1 MEVACLTGAAQTC
14 PQSNKSILP
23 TFVLSKVE
31 KLLRNEKPIT
41 LQNENVQTQNSKLKT
56 QKINANNKIHLTYP
70 THPMSTASVQQ
81 YHPLPASAYLN

>member
-1 MEVACLTGAAQTC
+1 MTGDMDVASLTGAARTC

-56 QKINANNKIHLTYP
+56 QNSKLKKLT
-70 THPMSTASVQQ
+70 
-81 YHPLPASAYLN
+81 